1 MLSNDLS
8 RAELIL
14 LRKAI
19 RALLRE
25 IESRLKILEERDN
38 PPSRSLSGNGG
49 IESKEEAGV
58 ICVPPKI

>member
-25 IESRLKILEERDN
+25 IESRLKILEEQDN
-38 PPSRSLSGNGG
+38 PPSMSLSEAGG
-49 IESKEEAGV
+49 IESRGEAGV